1 MQPTGGRS
9 RQEQDLLDDIRRR
22 VPLPRDVTPER
33 ALSGVTC
40 ALDQH
45 ITGGESRHLF
55 ESLPREVQPLL
66 APCLVHR
73 GEPAT
78 RFQWDGLVRR
88 IAEHLGIAPEEAEGI
103 IPGVMDVLRSR
114 LPEGVLEHV
123 ASQLPEEI
131 RHVWIGPRP
140 TPPRAGPHEMVE
152 EVERRVALPPGVGGQ
167 RAITTV
173 MCTLSQRL
181 PLGEARH
188 LVESFPESVR
198 SSLEPCLQN
207 RGEPPERLLDRA
219 VFYARVAAGLH
230 THDVEPIIRAVFH
243 SVQSYL
249 PHDVVHHVYTQLP
262 NDLQRLWGLA

>member
-1 MQPTGGRS
+1 
-9 RQEQDLLDDIRRR
+9 
-22 VPLPRDVTPER
+22 
-33 ALSGVTC
+33 
-40 ALDQH
+40 
-45 ITGGESRHLF
+45 
-55 ESLPREVQPLL
+55 
-66 APCLVHR
+66 
-73 GEPAT
+73 
-78 RFQWDGLVRR
+78 
-88 IAEHLGIAPEEAEGI
+88 
-103 IPGVMDVLRSR
+103 
-114 LPEGVLEHV
+114 
-123 ASQLPEEI
+123 
-131 RHVWIGPRP
+131 
-140 TPPRAGPHEMVE
+140 MVE